1 MSGSVNR
8 LAAGAALGRF
18 RLVRPLTRV
27 VVVELLG
34 EHDLATSPRLCDLF
48 ASLVVANHL
57 VVVDLSE
64 TEFIDCSGL
73 DAVVRAHGL
82 AEEHDVEFRLQLG
95 RAPIVRRMLEIS
107 GILERIPSFSTRELA
122 LAPARLQAG

>member
-1 MSGSVNR
+1 
-8 LAAGAALGRF
+8 
-18 RLVRPLTRV
+18 LTRV

-73 DAVVRAHGL
+73 DAVVRAYGL